1 MVFWMNLVGC
11 GANFLV
17 WSIVVKEKDQQP
29 PKPGGWIFF
38 LMFTGIVGVGGTG
51 YLLFVSYKQI
61 GTGLS
66 TVIHFLY
73 PAIVSLFAAAIL
85 KEKMKWYKWIAILCS
100 IGGIMLITGPSGQTQ
115 SFWKYFPA
123 LVSSITYSFYMICN
137 GSLILRKIPLQ
148 LKCCLMSMAVCIMF
162 GSVLFITRKFI
173 IPQSLETI
181 GFIILSGISSA
192 TAYNG
197 LIYGISRIGPSRAAF
212 ATLLEP
218 LTSMLISVCM
228 YHEKLG
234 YTMLLGSGMILTA
247 VFLNNG
253 WEELKDGI
261 KGFFYH

>member
-1 MVFWMNLVGC
+1 
-11 GANFLV
+11 
-17 WSIVVKEKDQQP
+17 
-29 PKPGGWIFF
+29 
-38 LMFTGIVGVGGTG
+38 
-51 YLLFVSYKQI
+51 
-61 GTGLS
+61 
-66 TVIHFLY
+66 
-73 PAIVSLFAAAIL
+73 
-85 KEKMKWYKWIAILCS
+85 
-100 IGGIMLITGPSGQTQ
+100 
-115 SFWKYFPA
+115 
-123 LVSSITYSFYMICN
+123 
-137 GSLILRKIPLQ
+137 
-148 LKCCLMSMAVCIMF
+148 MAVCIMF

-234 YTMLLGSGMILTA
+234 YKMLLGSGMILTA